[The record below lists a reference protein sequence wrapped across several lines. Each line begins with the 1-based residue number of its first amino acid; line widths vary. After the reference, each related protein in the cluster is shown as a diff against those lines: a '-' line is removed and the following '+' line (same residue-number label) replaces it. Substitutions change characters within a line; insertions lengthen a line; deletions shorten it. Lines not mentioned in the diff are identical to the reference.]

1 MAYLLFMN
9 ICYQVHRELLEKY
22 NLETD
27 IVFSRPNYCKIDLMV
42 NDERGDQLFMQE
54 DEMSR
59 VKNILSE
66 HGINGGLKQ
75 MVSISEEMEER
86 FGTKVSATCDAK
98 YLEVGISC
106 KSDNVNT
113 ILSKFESE
121 GIKAEECSYWGD
133 EYVGIEDGLF
143 GSDSFMK
150 TEKTKNG
157 DFYDVSSLEGS
168 RPENVEVLGGG
179 VSTFV
184 NFFNRTGKEVI
195 SQ

>member
-1 MAYLLFMN
+1 M
-9 ICYQVHRELLEKY
+9 EK
-22 NLETD
+22 D
-27 IVFSRPNYCKIDLMV
+27 
-42 NDERGDQLFMQE
+42 
-54 DEMSR
+54 
-59 VKNILSE
+59 
-66 HGINGGLKQ
+66 
-75 MVSISEEMEER
+75 
-86 FGTKVSATCDAK
+86 SATCDAK

-184 NFFNRTGKEVI
+184 NFLIEQGKR
-195 SQ
+195 